1 MRVLM
6 AHNYYQQAGGE
17 DVVFAAEAELL
28 RRHGHTV
35 LEYTEDNH
43 RIYAMNSVRLA
54 AQTIW
59 SSPSHAR
66 ILKLLRQER
75 PDVVHFHNTFPLM
88 SPSVYF
94 ACRELR
100 VPVVQSLHNPRLLCP
115 AGTFYRNGRVCE
127 DCLGKAI
134 PWPSILHGCY
144 RDSRSQTAVVASM
157 LTVHRWLE
165 TWVNHVD
172 AYIVFTEFYR
182 KKFIEGGLPR
192 GKLFVKPHF
201 VFPDPLKKAQTLGH
215 HVTFIGRLQP
225 GKGIRTLLRAWQ
237 LMPAVPLKI
246 IGDGPLRNEVQCFI
260 DNHGMKKDVALL
272 GHLGRD
278 AVMAEIKRSS
288 LFVWPSEFETFGLV
302 AVEAFACGAPV
313 IASRAGAMA
322 EIVADGRTGILF
334 NPGDPE
340 DLAAK
345 VRWAVEHPDALARM
359 GENARREYE
368 SKYTPE
374 KNYEILMGIYEKV
387 LDSV

>member
-43 RIYAMNSVRLA
+43 RINAMNSVRLA

-66 ILKLLRQER
+66 ILK
-75 PDVVHFHNTFPLM
+75 
-88 SPSVYF
+88 
-94 ACRELR
+94 
-100 VPVVQSLHNPRLLCP
+100 SLHNPRLLCP

-182 KKFIEGGLPR
+182 KKFIEGGLPG

-201 VFPDPLKKAQTLGH
+201 VFPDPVKKTQTLGH

-260 DNHGMKKDVALL
+260 DDHGMKKDVALL

-302 AVEAFACGAPV
+302 AIEAFACGVPV
-313 IASRAGAMA
+313 IASRAGPML
-322 EIVADGRTGILF
+322 EIVEDGRTGLLF

-340 DLAAK
+340 DLAGK
-345 VRWAVEHPDALARM
+345 IRWAVEHPDAITRM

-368 SKYTPE
+368 LRYTAE
-374 KNYEILMGIYEKV
+374 KNYELLMGIYQKV
-387 LDSV
+387 LGSN